1 MMQCLKVE
9 WMKERRAANAQLIYL
24 VPIVFVVFNMLMVS
38 LMGESPDGKS
48 YLMAT
53 SFNWYPVLVLPIVL
67 SLLVVNIT
75 GKEKTEHI
83 GLYRRQNVSIMR
95 LLLSK
100 QLVVIAELLLIFVL
114 SSLAVYAIGRL
125 VFHEVIPLSMLV
137 LATLCLFI
145 GSLPIVALSFL
156 LMKVTYKKIPVILIN
171 FICTFPA
178 ALIAPTS
185 KWLFFPWCYNL
196 RLLSPVVGIHPN
208 GTFLETGSP
217 LLHVDA
223 TYLGLGLSLLVFLF
237 TILLT
242 AVIER
247 RFSHA

>member
-1 MMQCLKVE
+1 MMRYLKTE
-9 WMKERRAANAQLIYL
+9 WIKERRAANAQLVYL
-24 VPIVFVVFNMLMVS
+24 VPIVFVVFNVLMVS
-38 LMGESPDGKS
+38 LMGESPAGKS

-53 SFNWYPVLVLPIVL
+53 SFNWYPILILPIVL
-67 SLLVVNIT
+67 SLLVVNII
-75 GKEKTEHI
+75 GKEKTEHLD
-83 GLYRRQNVSIMR
+83 LYRRQNVSMVG

-100 QLVVIAELLLIFVL
+100 QLMVIAELLLIFVL
-114 SSLAVYAIGRL
+114 SSLAVYAVGRL
-125 VFHEVIPLSMLV
+125 MFHEVIFLSMLA

-156 LMKVTYKKIPVILIN
+156 LMKVIQKKIPVILIN

-185 KWLFFPWCYNL
+185 KWFFFPWCYNL
-196 RLLSPVVGIHPN
+196 RILSPVVGVHPN

-217 LLHVDA
+217 LLHLEA
-223 TYLGLGLSLLVFLF
+223 TYLGLVLSLLVFLL

-242 AVIER
+242 VVIER